1 MNLREYLSDIGFL
14 SGNLKYIIHY
24 FNSLETVTNVSTSI
38 TSTTN
43 DIEQDIS
50 VSIDTSTNEL
60 KFSTTQD
67 TLLIDESKTTATE
80 GILQLFG
87 FKLFVALFKH
97 HFGFTFLSIR
107 VFVNRFKLFT
117 HSISILYF
125 SGK

>member
-1 MNLREYLSDIGFL
+1 MDLRENLSDILLL
-14 SGNLKYIIHY
+14 SGNSKYIIHY

-60 KFSTTQD
+60 QFSTTQD

-87 FKLFVALFKH
+87 
-97 HFGFTFLSIR
+97 
-107 VFVNRFKLFT
+107 
-117 HSISILYF
+117 
-125 SGK
+125 

>member
-1 MNLREYLSDIGFL
+1 MGGKFQFKQNFIQCP
-14 SGNLKYIIHY
+14 N
-24 FNSLETVTNVSTSI
+24 VTTTI

-60 KFSTTQD
+60 QFSTTQD

-87 FKLFVALFKH
+87 F
-97 HFGFTFLSIR
+97 
-107 VFVNRFKLFT
+107 
-117 HSISILYF
+117 
-125 SGK
+125 